1 MFEKLLFLL
10 SFWRRQFN
18 TSVKYY
24 CTQNWKSLSEL
35 VRGKQYTEW
44 HRIIDS
50 TYLHVSTR
58 NISHAK
64 AQRARRFM
72 GTQNAQNDTE
82 FCFWQKNIFL
92 SHADDAD
99 VRRKLCDTLRLCV
112 RINNIVCESLCR
124 LRETKTRRKDSVSSV
139 SSVWKILS
147 LEGVK
152 DAELFSEL
160 WVMPCRTIPVYLGNL
175 LVYSYLVNLSTKIS
189 CKFVPICGS
198 KTYAQIREDT
208 WRLFCVFLCVLC
220 AKIRVDT
227 SRYVETFLCV
237 PWILC
242 SVCQKN
248 QAKMSLAFVW
258 ENIRVNTWNLGLT
271 C

>member
-112 RINNIVCESLCR
+112 RMNNIVCESLCR

-139 SSVWKILS
+139 SSVWKTL
-147 LEGVK
+147 
-152 DAELFSEL
+152 
-160 WVMPCRTIPVYLGNL
+160 TQ
-175 LVYSYLVNLSTKIS
+175 T
-189 CKFVPICGS
+189 
-198 KTYAQIREDT
+198 AQTTQKLCETLR
-208 WRLFCVFLCVLC
+208 LCVRMNNIVCESLRC
-220 AKIRVDT
+220 LREIYLHRDSV
-227 SRYVETFLCV
+227 SYV
-237 PWILC
+237 W
-242 SVCQKN
+242 K
-248 QAKMSLAFVW
+248 
-258 ENIRVNTWNLGLT
+258 
-271 C
+271 

>member
-112 RINNIVCESLCR
+112 RQKR
-124 LRETKTRRKDSVSSV
+124 AA
-139 SSVWKILS
+139 KILC
-147 LEGVK
+147 LPCLLCEK
-152 DAELFSEL
+152 FSHSKAL
-160 WVMPCRTIPVYLGNL
+160 RTRSF
-175 LVYSYLVNLSTKIS
+175 LVS
-189 CKFVPICGS
+189 C
-198 KTYAQIREDT
+198 E
-208 WRLFCVFLCVLC
+208 
-220 AKIRVDT
+220 
-227 SRYVETFLCV
+227 
-237 PWILC
+237 
-242 SVCQKN
+242 
-248 QAKMSLAFVW
+248 
-258 ENIRVNTWNLGLT
+258 
-271 C
+271 

>member
-139 SSVWKILS
+139 SSVWKTL
-147 LEGVK
+147 
-152 DAELFSEL
+152 
-160 WVMPCRTIPVYLGNL
+160 TQ
-175 LVYSYLVNLSTKIS
+175 T
-189 CKFVPICGS
+189 
-198 KTYAQIREDT
+198 AQTTQKLCETLR
-208 WRLFCVFLCVLC
+208 LCVRMNNIVCESLRC
-220 AKIRVDT
+220 LREIYLHRDSV
-227 SRYVETFLCV
+227 SYV
-237 PWILC
+237 W
-242 SVCQKN
+242 K
-248 QAKMSLAFVW
+248 
-258 ENIRVNTWNLGLT
+258 
-271 C
+271 